1 MDDFPP
7 PAIFKSDLGR
17 SGWSAGDLARQA
29 ASLAVLGVD
38 WGQTRTMAKDP
49 AHYKELNPITSRII
63 GEHPSTGQVN
73 NYFATKAVTEALLA
87 NSLPPGFRQ
96 LYQYGNIGLEANAGR
111 KNFKLGVGMTF

>member
-7 PAIFKSDLGR
+7 PAIFKSDLGKP
-17 SGWSAGDLARQA
+17 GWSAADVARQA
-29 ASLAVLGVD
+29 ASLVALGVD

-49 AHYKELNPITSRII
+49 SHYKEVNPITSRLI

-73 NYFATKAVTEALLA
+73 NYFLTKAVGDALLA
-87 NSLPPGFRQ
+87 NSLPPGLRAIF
-96 LYQYGNIGLEANAGR
+96 QYGNMGLEANSGR